1 MKNRKGTLCKMCKGW
16 VHDGCMYNYS
26 NGARIHFVCNKC
38 TLAQL
43 PFSSDDI
50 DLPNFNTNGP
60 LPYIDDYD
68 CFMKTGLHFIHV
80 NARSLLPKLA
90 EIRILANKI
99 RAAVITSSESWLDD
113 TVTDD
118 EVKIDGYNIKRLDRN
133 RKGGGVCAYIR
144 NDLAYSP
151 RPDLNNNK
159 LEILW
164 FEVLLPK
171 TKPILVG
178 TSYRPPTQDQ
188 FLEDFSRVLSGV
200 ENNCETIILGDFNI
214 CFQQQNNGLC
224 KRYKQILG
232 LNSYTQLINTPTRI
246 TQFSATLIDHI
257 LCNHSENI
265 SQSGVITTGLSDH
278 FIIYCTRKITRD
290 RIGLHRTIKMRS
302 TRNYSKETLVNRLHN
317 CDWTEI
323 TSCTDV
329 NDAWEKFKTMFT
341 TILDNIAPVKEVRIK
356 RRTEPWMNT
365 EILDN
370 MKFRDQL
377 LKRFKANRQ
386 DIAALNEFQ
395 RVRNRVQRL
404 IKGAKAKHY
413 CSKIEEYKHNPRKLW
428 QQLKQMGY
436 SHKPVNRSNIV
447 LTIDNEVC
455 HETSKVANCF
465 NSYYTSVASTLV
477 SKLPAASNTFNTDS
491 DKFQTYYTVKAY
503 SAL

>member
-1 MKNRKGTLCKMCKGW
+1 MAGIRGVQAAIIIFIFLLQFHEERNQSWGLEKVNGVTAPWTVKAQQLPSYQKSKPHYRRKVWQHRIPKQKQWHTALIVALLSGDIQINPGPQTIVQRQNRQINDGDNDGLVARDDNLNSICNAYIGQCETIQPLLSQTLPNRCIHCTKVRMKNRKGTLCKMCKGW

-50 DLPNFNTNGP
+50 DLPNFNTNDP
-60 LPYIDDYD
+60 LPYIDDHD

-99 RAAVITSSESWLDD
+99 RAAVITISESWLDD

-118 EVKIDGYNIKRLDRN
+118 EVKLEGYNIKRLDRN

-144 NDLAYSP
+144 NDLAYNP

-200 ENNCETIILGDFNI
+200 ESNCETIILGDFNI

-232 LNSYTQLINTPTRI
+232 LNSYTQLINKPTRI

-257 LCNHSENI
+257 LCNRAENI
-265 SQSGVITTGLSDH
+265 SQSGIITTGLSDH

-341 TILDNIAPVKEVRIK
+341 TILNNIAPVKIR
-356 RRTEPWMNT
+356 
-365 EILDN
+365 
-370 MKFRDQL
+370 
-377 LKRFKANRQ
+377 
-386 DIAALNEFQ
+386 
-395 RVRNRVQRL
+395 
-404 IKGAKAKHY
+404 
-413 CSKIEEYKHNPRKLW
+413 
-428 QQLKQMGY
+428 
-436 SHKPVNRSNIV
+436 
-447 LTIDNEVC
+447 
-455 HETSKVANCF
+455 
-465 NSYYTSVASTLV
+465 
-477 SKLPAASNTFNTDS
+477 
-491 DKFQTYYTVKAY
+491 
-503 SAL
+503 